1 MATPD
6 DLIDD
11 ARRDATAICT
21 AQVADSSEA
30 SNAEL
35 LRVLD
40 RIGDDPNRL
49 YALYRVLTGAVAAL
63 ALGTADDLAGGEPN
77 SQRAYAITMV
87 HDVIANLELGVR

>member
-40 RIGDDPNRL
+40 RIGDVGW
-49 YALYRVLTGAVAAL
+49 AVL
-63 ALGTADDLAGGEPN
+63 
-77 SQRAYAITMV
+77 V
-87 HDVIANLELGVR
+87 HAR